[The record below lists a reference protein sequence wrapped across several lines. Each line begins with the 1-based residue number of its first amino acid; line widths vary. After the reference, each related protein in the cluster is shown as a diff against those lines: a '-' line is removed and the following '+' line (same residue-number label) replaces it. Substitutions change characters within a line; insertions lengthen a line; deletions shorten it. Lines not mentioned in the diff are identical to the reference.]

1 MTLLGDH
8 AAVTPPP
15 GALDACP
22 DRVRSRDRVGV
33 VGGLFTADQAIR
45 VLAGLLFCILLAAA
59 WQVMASSLSSPLIPD
74 VRDIG
79 AELQAIVVSG
89 EAVVEIAT
97 TLQRI
102 ALGFMLAFVLAI
114 AVGLASA
121 RNRVARAF
129 FEPALILG
137 LTVPG
142 LVWALLCVIWFGLS
156 LKTSVVAIALGIAPA
171 LAISLTHGIDAIDP
185 QLIEAAHVYRLS
197 WRSRLRNL
205 WLPAILPFLTSGAR
219 LAFSL
224 AWKVVVL
231 VEVFGLSTGVG
242 YRLNSAFISQNV
254 AAVLAW
260 TIAFA
265 VVVAVIE
272 YGLFQTI
279 ERRLVSWKRKANV

>member
-1 MTLLGDH
+1 MTATDVS
-8 AAVTPPP
+8 AQQVTQ
-15 GALDACP
+15 
-22 DRVRSRDRVGV
+22 DRRSGWQRF
-33 VGGLFTADQAIR
+33 LPADLAIR
-45 VLAGLLFCILLAAA
+45 ILPGLLFCVLLAGG
-59 WQVMASSLSSPLIPD
+59 WEVMAQVQQSPLIPD
-74 VRDIG
+74 LAGIW
-79 AELQAIVVSG
+79 AELKSILVSG
-89 EAVVEIAT
+89 EAAADIGT
-97 TLQRI
+97 TLGRI
-102 ALGFMLAFVLAI
+102 ALGFLLAFATAI
-114 AVGLASA
+114 GVGLASA
-121 RNRVARAF
+121 RNRIARYF
-129 FEPALILG
+129 FEPALLLG

-171 LAISLTHGIDAIDP
+171 LAVSLSHGLNAVDA
-185 QLIEAAHVYRLS
+185 QLIEVAHVYRLS
-197 WRSRLRNL
+197 RWARLRYL

-260 TIAFA
+260 TVAFA

-272 YGLFQTI
+272 FGFFQVI
-279 ERRLVSWKRKANV
+279 ETRLNRWKREAQV